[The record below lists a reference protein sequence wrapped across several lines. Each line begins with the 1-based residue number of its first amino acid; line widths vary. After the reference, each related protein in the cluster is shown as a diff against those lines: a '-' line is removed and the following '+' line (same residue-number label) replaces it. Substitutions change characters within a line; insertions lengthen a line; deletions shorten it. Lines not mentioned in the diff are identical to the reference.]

1 MKLLCDFVGRRAGT
15 QADRDMCEVPP
26 YAICISTRILL
37 PEDLRPSSIHRP
49 LNSTDVCVCVVVVSC
64 CVYFSGGAHGDG
76 PMITPS
82 HGSIADHLTWSDQI
96 GWTITRRASGATLP
110 DPAGR
115 PAERERVRARE

>member
-49 LNSTDVCVCVVVVSC
+49 LNSTDVCACCCGVVLCV
-64 CVYFSGGAHGDG
+64 FFGGSA
-76 PMITPS
+76 
-82 HGSIADHLTWSDQI
+82 W
-96 GWTITRRASGATLP
+96 
-110 DPAGR
+110 
-115 PAERERVRARE
+115 